1 MMLITIYSQYEQLAV
16 YHYRLKGSR
25 LVWRSPNFE
34 VWVKGPLPG
43 LLYEQACNLAL
54 HHGSLAGVNALDLKR
69 VNRENEGPRK
79 SSFETKSRRM
89 F

>member
-1 MMLITIYSQYEQLAV
+1 MVLITIYSQYDSLAV

-25 LVWRSPNFE
+25 LMWRASNFE
-34 VWVKGPLPG
+34 VWVKGPLNG

-54 HHGSLAGVNALDLKR
+54 HHGSLSGVNALDLKR
-69 VNRENEGPRK
+69 VNRENGGPRK
-79 SSFETKSRRM
+79 SSFDTKTRRM